1 MYNLR
6 RIACFTRKLSAA
18 SSRARSVISVE
29 PKSSLV
35 DTKVKILVSGLE
47 RKQNVT
53 LQARIVGEKG
63 EVFESYAHYIADK
76 DGGIDVGSDSS
87 FGGSYRGVEPMGLIW
102 SMKLAPGQRKGTR
115 LIKRDVTKPFE
126 VELKCFGDHISPN
139 EGLHQPLSSVTFEQW
154 YMEDGVK
161 RIVLKDQRLH
171 GTLFIPPGD
180 GPFPGEWCKLATR
193 ERPNVRKD

>member
-6 RIACFTRKLSAA
+6 RIACLVRKLPAA

-29 PKSSLV
+29 PNSSLV
-35 DTKVKILVSGLE
+35 DKKVKILVSGLE
-47 RKQNVT
+47 PNQNVT
-53 LQARIVGEKG
+53 LQARMVGEKG

-76 DGGIDVGSDSS
+76 DGGIDVRSDPS
-87 FGGSYRGVEPMGLIW
+87 FGGAYLGVEPMGLLW
-102 SMKLAPGQRKGTR
+102 SMKLAPGQRKGIK

-139 EGLHQPLSSVTFEQW
+139 EGLRKPLSSVTFERW
-154 YMEDGVK
+154 YMTDGVK
-161 RIVLKDQRLH
+161 RIVLKDQRFH

-180 GPFPGEWCKLATR
+180 GPFPG
-193 ERPNVRKD
+193 

>member
-6 RIACFTRKLSAA
+6 RIACFARKLSAA

-47 RKQNVT
+47 PKQNVT
-53 LQARIVGEKG
+53 LRARLAGEKG
-63 EVFESYAHYIADK
+63 DVFESYAHYVADK

-87 FGGSYRGVEPMGLIW
+87 FGGSYRGVEPMGLLW
-102 SMKLAPGQRKGTR
+102 SMKLAPGQRKGIR

-139 EGLHQPLSSVTFEQW
+139 EGLQQPLSSVTFERW

-161 RIVLKDQRLH
+161 RIVLKDQGFH

-180 GPFPGEWCKLATR
+180 GPFPGEWCKLVKQ
-193 ERPNVRKD
+193 ECPSVRRD